1 MKDKTLNEHLPDFL
15 GYLKTEL
22 NHSPKTI
29 AAYSHDLNRLFSY
42 LESAGVNSA
51 AKKISAQHLRDFL
64 ASLSGSG
71 PHDRRR
77 KISSLKMFF
86 AFIKKQ
92 RIADNI
98 KKYGESFNKHHHI
111 PEDPTLDL
119 DSPKIPD
126 HLPVYLSEPN
136 LHRLLDHP
144 DRTTAMGCCDYLLI
158 NLFAHLGLRVSELV
172 GINLSD
178 LDFSAHTILITGKG
192 NKQRLLP
199 LLPDLLEVIYEY
211 LNIRPTSD
219 TPALL
224 LNDSGHRLTPWT
236 AWDRIKKQCAAIGLP
251 KNISPHK
258 LRHTC
263 ATLWHGKNISI
274 LDIQALLG
282 HSSIATTQIYTHTDT
297 QKLYNALEKLNPL
310 PERNKVA

>member
-1 MKDKTLNEHLPDFL
+1 MKDQSLSEYLPDFL

-22 NHSPKTI
+22 NRSPKTI
-29 AAYSHDLNRLFSY
+29 AAYSHDLHRLFTF
-42 LESAGVNSA
+42 LESAGINPRT
-51 AKKISAQHLRDFL
+51 KKITAQNLRDFL
-64 ASLSGSG
+64 TSLFSSG

-77 KISSLKMFF
+77 KISALKMFF
-86 AFIKKQ
+86 AFLKKQ
-92 RIADNI
+92 N
-98 KKYGESFNKHHHI
+98 HI
-111 PEDPTLDL
+111 PIDPTLDL
-119 DSPKIPD
+119 ESPAIPQY
-126 HLPVYLSEPN
+126 LPVYLSEPN
-136 LHRLLDHP
+136 LQRLLDNP

-282 HSSIATTQIYTHTDT
+282 HSCIATTQIYTHTDT
-297 QKLYNALEKLNPL
+297 QKLYNALEKLNPSTHWSQ
-310 PERNKVA
+310 VA